1 MQLSK
6 TLSALALLGAVIP
19 AAHALSIKDDT
30 VKLGV
35 GIRLQT
41 RATVA
46 DATGTDGQEYRVQSG
61 TLDAVNDPLD
71 FSVPR
76 ARLYLKI
83 GYGENWKGELAF
95 NADNIDNTGSNTNR
109 ALAVRYA
116 WAQRIFK
123 LEGEGMSHAIAF
135 GLMKPLANAAADAS
149 MSSSR
154 ALFPT
159 DSATRVL
166 ASYREMGIE
175 WTFNHPMFLIAVD
188 LFQNEDGSKDVST
201 PESRDEAEGFLLGG
215 RVEFSFSPE
224 WFISKRAE
232 SFLGKE
238 GRGLNFGISA
248 ISNQD
253 DVDATATQTTTGIG
267 VDIMAWWNSL
277 SAFAEFRTQTVDTD
291 AFAGG
296 TTDVT
301 SEAIV
306 VQAGWAIPLENGCVV
321 EPALRIN
328 LIDNDTD
335 NDSETPNYGSGELG
349 GSGTQIDIGINYYLD
364 GHNNKLQLAYQM
376 WEAEEGE
383 ADASI
388 IRLQHQ
394 LNF

>member
-46 DATGTDGQEYRVQSG
+46 DATGQDGNEYRVQSG
-61 TLDAVNDPLD
+61 TVNAVNDPID
-71 FSVPR
+71 FQIRRS
-76 ARLYLKI
+76 RLYLKI

-95 NADNIDNTGSNTNR
+95 NADDIDSAGSSSGSR
-109 ALAVRYA
+109 ALNVRYA

-123 LEGEGMSHAIAF
+123 LEGEGMSPALAF
-135 GLMKPLANAAADAS
+135 GLMKPLGNSAADAS
-149 MSSSR
+149 MSTSR

-159 DSATRVL
+159 ESATAVL
-166 ASYREMGIE
+166 ASYREIGLE
-175 WTFNHPMFLIAVD
+175 WTFNHPMFLLALD
-188 LFQNEDGSKDVST
+188 LFQNEAGKDST
-201 PESRDEAEGFLLGG
+201 TALSAAESEGLMFGG

-224 WFISKRAE
+224 WFIAKRAE
-232 SFLGKE
+232 SYLGKE
-238 GRGLNFGISA
+238 GHGVNFGISA
-248 ISNQD
+248 LSNQD
-253 DVDATATQTTTGIG
+253 TVTTTSLVTTTGVG
-267 VDIMAWWNSL
+267 VDVMFWYNAL
-277 SAFAEFRTQTVDTD
+277 SAFAEYRTQTVDTELL
-291 AFAGG
+291 AGG
-296 TTDVT
+296 SSDVT

-306 VQAGWAIPLENGCVV
+306 VQAGWAFPLENGCVV
-321 EPALRIN
+321 EPCVRIN
-328 LIDNDTD
+328 LIDNNTD
-335 NDSETPNYGSGELG
+335 NDSETPNYGSGALG